1 MLAVLFLTLPTGN
14 TLTASS
20 KHETRPELSKM
31 QLLNTRL
38 LAKVAS
44 SHSRLHNQTAQHG
57 IEQLAKYPVHILS
70 TLIIIG
76 LVQQPSSG
84 LMKSVAVINKQ

>member
-1 MLAVLFLTLPTGN
+1 MLALLFLTLLTGN

-20 KHETRPELSKM
+20 RHETRPELSKL

-38 LAKVAS
+38 LAKVATS
-44 SHSRLHNQTAQHG
+44 RSRLHNQTAQHG

-76 LVQQPSSG
+76 LVQQPSLG
-84 LMKSVAVINKQ
+84 LMKSVAVCGCQ